1 MRSSRALAAVALAVT
16 TATAAAACSSGSS
29 SSTPTAAPSATSSSS
44 ASSASSATSS
54 SSASTAAKVTLTWWN
69 NATNQPLLGI
79 YEAAIKGFEAKNPNV
94 TITNVPVQNELLQD
108 TKIPLA
114 LEGNNPPNIYQQW
127 GGGVLGQQVTSGKV
141 ANITADVSSWIG
153 GVSGASGW
161 QANGQ
166 QYGVP
171 VDLHVVGFWY
181 RKDIFKKV
189 GITVPTTLA
198 QLESDDAK
206 LRAAGYAPIAVG
218 SKDRWPDAFW
228 WEYFALRDC
237 PQATVNSAI
246 KSQSFSASCF
256 GTASTDLATF
266 LKTNPFQTGFLG
278 TSSQQ
283 GAGSSAGMVAS
294 GKAVMEL
301 QGDWDPSVMEGVSTN
316 KSLSSELGWFPFPQ
330 TPGSGGSQTA
340 VLGGGDGFS
349 CTGSTAQVQACADFL
364 QYLDSPAVQ
373 AQIVGP
379 GQTGEP
385 VITSESSAITL
396 PATQTAAAYFK
407 TASYEELYFDT
418 ALPTKPGQNL
428 DTAIANYFSSPSS
441 STAAA
446 IANSPQTP

>member
-1 MRSSRALAAVALAVT
+1 
-16 TATAAAACSSGSS
+16 
-29 SSTPTAAPSATSSSS
+29 
-44 ASSASSATSS
+44 
-54 SSASTAAKVTLTWWN
+54 VTLTWWN
-69 NATNQPLLGI
+69 NATNQPLLGV
-79 YEAAIKGFEAKNPNV
+79 YQSAIKGFEASHPNV
-94 TITNVPVQNELLQD
+94 TITDVPVQNELLQD

-141 ANITADVSSWIG
+141 DNITSDVSSWIG
-153 GVSGASGW
+153 TISGAAGW

-189 GITVPTTLA
+189 GITVPATLA
-198 QLESDDAK
+198 QLESDDTK
-206 LRAAGYAPIAVG
+206 LRSAGYAPIAVG

-237 PQATVNSAI
+237 PQATVTSAI
-246 KSQSFSASCF
+246 KSESFSASCF
-256 GTASTDLATF
+256 SQASTDMAAF

-294 GKAVMEL
+294 GKAAMEL

-316 KSLSSELGWFPFPQ
+316 KNLSSELGWFPFPQ
-330 TPGSGGSQTA
+330 TPGSAGSQTA

-349 CTGSTAQVQACADFL
+349 CTGTQTQAQACAQFL
-364 QYLDSPAVQ
+364 QYLDSPSVQ

-379 GQTGEP
+379 GASGEP
-385 VITSESSAITL
+385 VVTSESSAITL

-407 TASYEELYFDT
+407 TAAYEELYFDT

-428 DTAIANYFSSPSS
+428 DTAIANYFSSPTA
-441 STAAA
+441 STASA